1 MTRCP
6 LCKHTATLFFQDK
19 KRAFFDCPLCAF
31 VFVDP
36 SDHRMPPISSTP
48 IKNYGRQQKSAQQRQ
63 ASQFVLPLLSQLSEL
78 TGKHLVGLNFGDNLD
93 KHSLDRIQASGHQL
107 MQFNPFIVSEQTVLE
122 QEYDF
127 VCSYKVFERF
137 KRPLTQWN
145 LLSSLVKPQG
155 WLSIGTALLTDKS
168 HFAKW
173 HHKNNPA
180 HVSFYQHKTFEYL
193 ATQGQFKLLFAAKEL
208 VLMQK
213 AANSD
218 IKPILI

>member
-1 MTRCP
+1 M
-6 LCKHTATLFFQDK
+6 LFLQDK
-19 KRAFFDCPLCAF
+19 KRTFYDCQQCAF
-31 VFVDP
+31 VFADP
-36 SDHRMPPISSTP
+36 TDHRMAINPQQITSS
-48 IKNYGRQQKSAQQRQ
+48 KSYGRQQKMTQQRQ
-63 ASQFVLPLLSQLSEL
+63 ASQFVLPLLAQLSDL
-78 TGKHLVGLNFGDNLD
+78 TGANLVGLNFGSHLD
-93 KHSLDRIQASGHQL
+93 SHTLDRVQASGHQL
-107 MQFNPFIVSEQTVLE
+107 MQFDPFNATEQTALE

-145 LLSSLVKPQG
+145 LLSSLVKPHG
-155 WLSIGTALLTDKS
+155 WLAIGTALLTDKS

-213 AANSD
+213 AANSG

>member
-6 LCKHTATLFFQDK
+6 LCKHAATLFLQDK
-19 KRAFFDCPLCAF
+19 KRAFFDCPQCAF

-36 SDHRMPPISSTP
+36 SDHRMPSIPSTP
-48 IKNYGRQQKSAQQRQ
+48 IKSYGRQQKTAQQRQ
-63 ASQFVLPLLSQLSEL
+63 ATQFVLPLLSQLSDL
-78 TGKHLVGLNFGDNLD
+78 TGDNLLGLNFG
-93 KHSLDRIQASGHQL
+93 HSLDQQCIDKIQASGHQL
-107 MQFNPFIVSEQTVLE
+107 LQYDPFKATEQAVL
-122 QEYDF
+122 QQQYDF
-127 VCSYKVFERF
+127 VCSYKVFESF
-137 KRPLTQWN
+137 KRPLNQWA

-155 WLSIGTALLTDKS
+155 WLAIGTALLTDKS

-213 AANSD
+213 AANSG